1 MENTKEFI
9 SYNVV
14 IYKEFIHNADSCH
27 KTFSEAKQA
36 IADKLVS
43 IANNDKMTDDNKAYW
58 SEKYNNAIIVES
70 ISKYTIVK

>member
-14 IYKEFIHNADSCH
+14 ISKEFIHNADSCH